1 MRGIMKIIGVVVTL
15 SIALGAASQPAPPR
29 QTVITAVTVID
40 VPAGRA
46 IPDQTVVVTG
56 DRIARTGPRA
66 GFKVP
71 SGATV
76 VDGTGKFL
84 IPGLWDMHGHLF
96 SNSHKPGTD
105 DHAWHFPL
113 YIATG
118 VTGMRDMWTNLDEIP
133 LVRQWQAERAA
144 GRMLAPYVAVTGPML
159 NGADGILRNVMVVT
173 TADEARRAVDRL
185 ADGGAVAVKIHSRL
199 PREAYF
205 AMMAR
210 ANERR
215 IPVVGHV
222 PAPITLREA
231 IRAGQHSIE
240 HSNGVADGCA
250 TEKAEAEATQ
260 LREQNPAA
268 GRVQRL
274 ILDGYDEA
282 RCADLMRQLAAA
294 RTWVVPTL
302 ADAQVRLAPGERDRA
317 GRPELRYV
325 PKAERDD
332 WEAGRPNRQPIAA
345 EVAETRRRVYLEQRR
360 MVGLMQRAGVPL
372 LVGTDVSNPWIVP
385 GFSVHDE
392 LAFFVDAGLTPA
404 EALRAATLSP
414 ARYLGMTDTRGSIA
428 AGKFADMV
436 LLDADPLADIHHTTK
451 IRAVFVNGRYL
462 DRAFLD
468 GLLVDLERGGR

>member
-1 MRGIMKIIGVVVTL
+1 MKYIG
-15 SIALGAASQPAPPR
+15 SAIALLLTVISTSQPPA
-29 QTVITAVTVID
+29 ITAITGVTVID
-40 VPAGRA
+40 VVAGRGVA
-46 IPDQTVVVTG
+46 DRTVVVTG
-56 DRIARTGPRA
+56 DRITRMGPRA

-71 SGATV
+71 PGARV
-76 VDGTGKFL
+76 VDGGGKFL
-84 IPGLWDMHGHLF
+84 APGLWDMHGHLF

-113 YIATG
+113 YVATG

-133 LVRQWQAERAA
+133 VVRRWEAERTA
-144 GRMLAPYVAVTGPML
+144 GAMLAPYVAVTGPML
-159 NGADGILRNVMVVT
+159 NGADGILRNVIVIT
-173 TADEARRAVDRL
+173 SADEARRAVDRL

-205 AMMAR
+205 ALMAR

-250 TEKAEAEATQ
+250 SEKVEAEATR

-274 ILDGYDEA
+274 ILDGYDDA

-294 RTWVVPTL
+294 RIWVVPTL

-325 PKAERDD
+325 PQAERDD
-332 WEAGRPNRQPIAA
+332 WDAGRPNQRPIAA
-345 EVAETRRRVYLEQRR
+345 DVAEARRQTFLQQRR
-360 MVGLMQRAGVPL
+360 FVGMMQRAGVPL

-404 EALRAATLSP
+404 EALRAATLAP
-414 ARYLGMTDTRGSIA
+414 ARYVGMTDTRGTIA

-436 LLDADPLADIHHTTK
+436 LLDANPLADIRNTRT
-451 IRAVFVNGRYL
+451 IRAVFLNGRYL
-462 DRAFLD
+462 DRTFLD
-468 GLLVDLERGGR
+468 GLLADLERGGR